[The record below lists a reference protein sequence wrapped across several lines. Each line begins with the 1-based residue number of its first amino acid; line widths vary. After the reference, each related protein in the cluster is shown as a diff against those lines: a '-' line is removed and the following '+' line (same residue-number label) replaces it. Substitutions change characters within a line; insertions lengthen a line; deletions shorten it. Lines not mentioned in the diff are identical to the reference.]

1 MRIAIYVRVSTQR
14 QAQTQTIDQQLD
26 RLRRVAAESGWPLP
40 DDHVFR
46 DDGYSGA
53 SLRRPGLDR
62 LRDLTALAKLDRI
75 LITDPDR
82 LARNY
87 VHQVLLLEELQRHGC
102 RVEFT
107 DRPLSD
113 DPQDQLLLQIR
124 GAVAE
129 YERAL
134 IAERTR
140 RGRLH
145 KLQSGQMLPWTRPPY
160 GYRADPDRPRDPA
173 GVRTDPAEA
182 ALVADLFRWYAD
194 EGWSFLAVA
203 QRLHEL
209 GVPSPAGRA
218 FWGTATVR
226 GILTN
231 PTYTGT
237 LYANRTRVR
246 PARVRRSATHPIG
259 RPKDTQVPLPPD
271 QWVAVGTIP
280 AIVTRGLF
288 DRVQAKI
295 ATNRSLASRNNT
307 ATDYLLRALVSC
319 GSCRLA
325 CQARRTMPTG
335 KTYYIC
341 TGKNLQVRQRLG
353 CTCHSKFIPAGG
365 LDDLVWADL
374 ADLLR
379 HPDRVADALRRAVR
393 GCGLPQELRARQENL
408 RRGRST
414 LARQIERLTEAYLGG
429 VLKLAEYE
437 RRRKELE
444 RRDGTLAKQKELLS
458 GEASR
463 AADVSGAIV
472 SAEAFARRVQSG
484 LDTATFER
492 KRQLVELLIDRVVVT
507 GDTVE
512 IRYAFPIGPA
522 GEAGRFCHLRLD
534 YFTTP
539 CMRAGVGSLTVTI
552 RHTSL
557 VRQGLR
563 NFTGGMPAGL
573 PAGW

>member
-26 RLRRVAAESGWPLP
+26 RLRRVAADRQWTLP
-40 DDHVFR
+40 EDHVFR

-62 LRDLTALAKLDRI
+62 LRDLAALAKLDRI

-87 VHQVLLLEELQRHGC
+87 VHQVLLLEELQRHAC
-102 RVEFT
+102 QVEFT

-129 YERAL
+129 YERTL

-140 RGRLH
+140 RGRLY

-182 ALVADLFRWYAD
+182 TLVAELFRWYAD
-194 EGWSFLAVA
+194 EGHSFMAVV
-203 QRLHEL
+203 QRLHDL
-209 GVPSPAGRA
+209 GVPSPSGRDY
-218 FWGTATVR
+218 WGMATVR
-226 GILTN
+226 GILSN

-237 LYANRTRVR
+237 IYANRTRVR
-246 PARVRRSATHPIG
+246 AAQVRRSATHPLG
-259 RPKDTQVPLPPD
+259 RPRDSQVPLPPE
-271 QWVAVGTIP
+271 QWVAVATVP
-280 AIVTRGLF
+280 AIVTREQF
-288 DRVQAKI
+288 DQVQAKI
-295 ATNRSLASRNNT
+295 ATNRSFARRNNT
-307 ATDYLLRALVSC
+307 TTNYLLRALVSC

-325 CQARRTMPTG
+325 CQARRAMPAG
-335 KTYYIC
+335 LTYYIC

-353 CTCHSKFIPAGG
+353 CTCHSKFIPAGV
-365 LDDLVWADL
+365 LDDLVWSDL
-374 ADLLR
+374 VDLLQ
-379 HPDRVADALRRAVR
+379 HPDRVAKALHREVG
-393 GCGLPQELRARQENL
+393 GCGLPQQLRARRENL
-408 RRGRST
+408 RRGRSS
-414 LARQIERLTEAYLGG
+414 LAQQIERLTEAYLSG
-429 VLKLAEYE
+429 VLGLSEYQ
-437 RRRKELE
+437 RRRQELE
-444 RRDGTLAKQKELLS
+444 RRDEVLAAQEGTLT

-463 AADVSGAIV
+463 AHELGE
-472 SAEAFARRVQSG
+472 SANSARSFAERVRVG

-507 GDTVE
+507 GDDVE

-522 GEAGRFCHLRLD
+522 GETGRYCHLRVD
-534 YFTTP
+534 YLGAP
-539 CMRAGVGSLTVTI
+539 D
-552 RHTSL
+552 L
-557 VRQGLR
+557 VRPLDRHAPQQVRVDPCAPCRRCSVRG
-563 NFTGGMPAGL
+563 FG
-573 PAGW
+573 